1 MRKVIGFLIFC
12 MIFISFSKVG
22 ISEAS
27 PKSKYLTKEQS
38 IIPPVTFYDNYGAK
52 ENKSLNFLTNGTYEW
67 KWTIRSASQF
77 SFNKYS
83 NNLVYYKDYNDIYTA
98 IDGEGK
104 RNWMFFDERADVY
117 RTADGML
124 ISTIYDNAST
134 LQIIGEE
141 SKTITEH
148 GSLKIYNS
156 DETVRANL
164 NFIKPNSPFSDIYW
178 LDSNGN
184 LIVLEQTGI
193 VSYNKK
199 GQKNWTYQTDIL
211 VSQERLFGTTTN
223 VDNIYFSD
231 VNGYLI
237 VEIGNKRMLL
247 DDQGKPVKIEVE
259 EQNLQSNFTNYDYSI
274 KWKGGSYE
282 AGEGA
287 VLISRDLSKKIKW
300 TYKLRRY
307 GPPENI
313 VTNSK
318 GHVFFSD
325 LNGNIYGLDDMGNE
339 MFCLL
344 RNNSAITHTELLVN
358 NEGDLIGITE
368 NIGMFK
374 IGLRK
379 ASMRINGESF
389 KLPYSPIMK
398 NGVVLVPYRDFLERL
413 GFKVVENKKTH
424 EITGKMETKEIRFK
438 PGDTT
443 VYLNGKQRKLAV
455 GAESH
460 DGTVYI
466 PLQIVAEVSGLEMEW
481 DPSIKEAR
489 LGTTSSLAQ
498 NAVERFLLQVEQGDE
513 TKIKNALV
521 PSNSL
526 TLKVTKLLGT
536 HESYKQIMDI
546 RSISVKSIGKDEM
559 MVETVQRNQLYFQQN
574 QAIMDKVMTNHFTI
588 KRMKDGQWKI
598 SDFDL

>member
-1 MRKVIGFLIFC
+1 MRKGIGFLIFC
-12 MIFISFSKVG
+12 MIFISFSEVG

-38 IIPPVTFYDNYGAK
+38 IVPPVTFYDSYGKK
-52 ENKSLNFLTNGTYEW
+52 ENTSLNFLTNGTYEW
-67 KWTIRSASQF
+67 KWTIRSANHF
-77 SFNKYS
+77 SFDKYS
-83 NNLVYYKDYNDIYTA
+83 NNMVYYQDYNDIYTA

-104 RNWMFFDERADVY
+104 RNWMFFDERANVS
-117 RTADGML
+117 RTADGTL
-124 ISTIYDNAST
+124 ISTFYDQTST
-134 LQIIGEE
+134 LQIIDEE

-156 DETVRANL
+156 DETVRATL
-164 NFIKPNSPFSDIYW
+164 TFVKPNSPFSDIYW
-178 LDSNGN
+178 LDNNGN

-211 VSQERLFGTTTN
+211 VSQDRLLGTTTN

-231 VNGYLI
+231 LNGYLF
-237 VEIGNKRMLL
+237 VEIGNKKILL
-247 DDQGKPVKIEVE
+247 DDQGKSVKIEGEAVE
-259 EQNLQSNFTNYDYSI
+259 LPSTFTNYDFSDT
-274 KWKGGSYE
+274 WKGGSYE

-287 VLISRDLSKKIKW
+287 VLIARDLSKKIKW
-300 TYKLRRY
+300 NYKLRKY

-325 LNGNIYGLDDMGNE
+325 SNGNIYGLDEMGNE

-344 RNNSAITHTELLVN
+344 RNNSEITLTELLVN
-358 NEGDLIGITE
+358 NEDDLIGITD

-379 ASMRINGESF
+379 ASMRIHGELF
-389 KLPYSPIMK
+389 KLPYSPIVK
-398 NGVVLVPYRDFLERL
+398 SGVVLVPYRDLLERL

-424 EITGKMETKEIRFK
+424 EIIAEMASKEIRFK

-443 VYLNGKQRKLAV
+443 IYLNGKQRKLAV

-460 DGTVYI
+460 SGTIYI
-466 PLQIVAEVSGLEMEW
+466 PLQIVAEVSGLAMEW

-489 LGTTSSLAQ
+489 LGTTSSLSQ
-498 NAVERFLLQVEQGDE
+498 NAVERFLLQIEQGDE
-513 TKIKNALV
+513 IKIKNSLV

-526 TLKVTKLLGT
+526 NLKVTKLLGT
-536 HESYKQIMDI
+536 HQSFKQIYDVK
-546 RSISVKSIGKDEM
+546 SISVKAVGKDEM
-559 MVETVQRNQLYFQQN
+559 IVETVQRNQQYFQEN
-574 QAIMDKVMTNHFTI
+574 QAIMDKEITNHFTI

-598 SDFDL
+598 SAFDL